1 MLVFSKKDITQPCIT
16 QLCINFIC
24 IYQKK
29 VVPLQ
34 PEILNYLE

>member
-1 MLVFSKKDITQPCIT
+1 VIFEDK
-16 QLCINFIC
+16 IC

-34 PEILNYLE
+34 REIYARAENIHIKS

>member
-1 MLVFSKKDITQPCIT
+1 MLVFSKKDITQPCIK
-16 QLCINFIC
+16 QLCVNFIC

-34 PEILNYLE
+34 RQR